1 MQVLMADRFP
11 EEFLPEIE
19 GMGYQCHLRPELK
32 GAALRDALPGMQV
45 LLVRSTRI
53 SDEILEGA
61 FDLTWIIRAGAGYNT
76 IDCDAAARRAIWVSN
91 VPGRNSIAVAELTMG
106 LILSLDR
113 RIPDNVIAIRRS
125 QWRKSEY
132 SKARG
137 LLGKTLGIVGMGR
150 IGIEVAR
157 RAHGFGLKLLA
168 VEKTRSL
175 EMRDQMDELG
185 VTSVARLEDL
195 FAISDIIS
203 LHVPATPA
211 TAGMVSSEL
220 LSLMKPG
227 SFLINTSRSTVLD
240 EQALLRALDAQD
252 LWAGVDV
259 FAGEPGA
266 ADEEWTSELAMH
278 PRVYTTHHIG
288 ASTRQAQ
295 DAIASAVVQML
306 ADYARGRVRNV
317 VNLGVLPPGGT
328 FVTIRHMDRVG
339 VLSAVLTAIRS
350 MGLNVQNMSNQV
362 FSGAGSAVAV
372 IQVQGDAPD
381 NLVSELESLPYI
393 MGVVAHSGGGSG

>member
-1 MQVLMADRFP
+1 MADRFP

-19 GMGYQCHLRPELK
+19 KMGYQYHLRPELN

-53 SDEILEGA
+53 SDDTLKSA
-61 FDLTWIIRAGAGYNT
+61 SDLTWIIRAGAGYNT

-106 LILSLDR
+106 LILALDR
-113 RIPDNVIAIRRS
+113 RIPENVMAIRRN
-125 QWRKSEY
+125 QWRKKDFSR
-132 SKARG
+132 ARG

-157 RAHGFGLKLLA
+157 RAHGFGLRLLA

-185 VTSVARLEDL
+185 VTSVSRLEDL
-195 FAISDIIS
+195 FAASDIVT

-211 TAGMVSSEL
+211 TSGLISAEL

-227 SFLINTSRSTVLD
+227 SFLVNTSRSTVVD
-240 EQALLRALDAQD
+240 ESALLQALDSQD

-259 FAGEPGA
+259 FADEPA
-266 ADEEWTSELAMH
+266 SADHPWSSELVMH

-295 DAIASAVVQML
+295 DAIASEVVHML
-306 ADYARGRVRNV
+306 ADYARGQVRNV
-317 VNLGVLPPGGT
+317 VNLGALLPRGT
-328 FVTIRHMDRVG
+328 FVTIRHLDRVG

-350 MGLNVQNMSNQV
+350 LGLNVQNMSNQV
-362 FSGAGSAVAV
+362 FGGAGASVAV
-372 IQVQGDAPD
+372 IQVQGDVPQE
-381 NLVSELESLPYI
+381 LVPRLESLPHI
-393 MGVVAHSGGGSG
+393 MGVAAHSTEDSG

>member
-19 GMGYQCHLRPELK
+19 KMGYQCHLRPDLN
-32 GAALRDALPGMQV
+32 GAALREALPGMQV

-53 SDEILEGA
+53 SDDTLEGA
-61 FDLTWIIRAGAGYNT
+61 SDLTWIIRAGAGYNT

-91 VPGRNSIAVAELTMG
+91 VPGRNSLAVAELTMG
-106 LILSLDR
+106 LMLALDR
-113 RIPDNVIAIRRS
+113 RIPDNVIAIRHN
-125 QWRKSEY
+125 QWRKKEFSR
-132 SKARG
+132 ARG

-157 RAHGFGLKLLA
+157 RAHGFGLRLLA

-185 VTSVARLEDL
+185 VTSVSRLEDL
-195 FAISDIIS
+195 FAVSDIIT

-211 TAGMVSSEL
+211 TAGMVSADL
-220 LSLMKPG
+220 LSSMKPG
-227 SFLINTSRSTVLD
+227 SFLINTARSTLVD
-240 EQALLRALDAQD
+240 EAALLRALDSQD
-252 LWAGVDV
+252 LWVGMDV
-259 FAGEPGA
+259 FDGEPAA
-266 ADEEWTSELAMH
+266 ADQPWASELVMH

-295 DAIASAVVQML
+295 HAIASEVVRML
-306 ADYARGRVRNV
+306 ADYTRGQTRNV
-317 VNLGVLPPGGT
+317 VNLGVLPPSGT
-328 FVTIRHMDRVG
+328 FITIRHMDRVG
-339 VLSAVLTAIRS
+339 VLSAVLTAIGS

-362 FSGAGSAVAV
+362 FGGAGSAVAV

-381 NLVSELESLPYI
+381 NLVSELESLSYI
-393 MGVVAHSGGGSG
+393 MGVAAHSTESSG